1 MIAAA
6 FDSLGLETT
15 MTGVDGTPIRSPGA
29 FSQRFALAGTTEDPM
44 QGMTG
49 TPWPASAPPGMP
61 QSFAGPE
68 HHDIAVQSTPGAPSP
83 TPVLPFDAMMAEV
96 AAMKLAF
103 EETFAKQQELLA
115 GLIQKMQQPHP
126 QLQPSDA
133 PIFDPWHRASGRLG
147 VAPSFSVSEN
157 KRDVDSS
164 QRNEEQQNKTNLLQ
178 VKN

>member
-1 MIAAA
+1 
-6 FDSLGLETT
+6 
-15 MTGVDGTPIRSPGA
+15 
-29 FSQRFALAGTTEDPM
+29 M

-115 GLIQKMQQPHP
+115 GLLQKMQQPHPQP

-133 PIFDPWHRASGRLG
+133 PILDPWHRASG
-147 VAPSFSVSEN
+147 SFGERKLWTRASILSVRKES
-157 KRDVDSS
+157 RS
-164 QRNEEQQNKTNLLQ
+164 RFIAT
-178 VKN
+178 